1 MGRIPKGAPAKGVP
15 PKGSWGTGYTIENT
29 YESKRISCS
38 YCIHYCKED
47 KSCNKT
53 GAYVPINGYGYWKQC
68 THFILSPE
76 YEGKYKD
83 IVISIKGKRCIY
95 SERAEKTTKNV
106 RNISDNTRTRTK
118 SIQRKKEGVIPDSFY
133 TDFLEKFGI
142 GYNKNFYNSVQKLLK
157 NLGYNEKNIKLN
169 YRKVSEKIS
178 VEIIE
183 KLTIEK
189 NRKSEIVL
197 TKERFTKALI
207 EILQEEYLY
216 KK

>member
-38 YCIHYCKED
+38 CCIHYCKED

-53 GAYVPINGYGYWKQC
+53 GAYVPINGYDYWRQC

-76 YEGKYKD
+76 YERKYKD

-95 SERAEKTTKNV
+95 SERVEKITKSI
-106 RNISDNTRTRTK
+106 RNISDNTRAK
-118 SIQRKKEGVIPDSFY
+118 NIQREQERVIPDSLY

-157 NLGYNEKNIKLN
+157 NLGYDEKNIKIN
-169 YRKVSEKIS
+169 YQRVSEKIA

-183 KLTIEK
+183 KLTTEK
-189 NRKSEIVL
+189 NRKREIVL